1 MKKLI
6 IYCIIVFLFACT
18 SEEQNKQTVQHYPI
32 SINKQVDLFKQSF
45 QSNEIN
51 KLVLQQGIIEKKQ
64 IDATQLLNDIN
75 SFKEF
80 DINKP
85 AWINS
90 YKIIRAANYTR
101 FEAIENKLTL
111 KHIDVYGDVEKPN
124 KICIY
129 FQNNNNLYYSSKYI
143 VWDLKTS
150 YSIFSIQDVKG
161 MESDT
166 IYIKSTWN

>member
-1 MKKLI
+1 MKNLI
-6 IYCIIVFLFACT
+6 IYCLIVFLFACT
-18 SEEQNKQTVQHYPI
+18 SEEQNKQTAQHYPI
-32 SINKQVDLFKQSF
+32 SLNKQVELFKQSF

-64 IDATQLLNDIN
+64 IDAAQLLNDIN

-90 YKIIRAANYTR
+90 YKIIRSANYTR

-111 KHIDVYGDVEKPN
+111 KQIDVYGDV
-124 KICIY
+124 
-129 FQNNNNLYYSSKYI
+129 
-143 VWDLKTS
+143 
-150 YSIFSIQDVKG
+150 
-161 MESDT
+161 
-166 IYIKSTWN
+166 